1 VAVIGAGTMGA
12 GIAQVCAQAGWKTN
26 LFDAFPEG
34 LERGMKAID
43 AFWDKGIARGKTSVE
58 QKQQWA
64 ANLHPISD
72 MSEAVS
78 NVDLVIEAVPEIP
91 SLKHQIFADLGKMTK
106 KDCILGTNTSS
117 LSIKAIAHA
126 SGRPENVIGMHFFN
140 PVPIMKLLELV
151 KHDSCSEQTIAFAKA
166 AGAAMGKTTILVED
180 IPGFATSRLGVV
192 LGNEA
197 IRMLA
202 DGVASA
208 KDIDTAIMKLLELV
222 KHDSCSEQT
231 IAFAKAAGAA
241 MGKTTILV
249 EDIPGFATSRLGVVL
264 GNEAIRMLADGVAS
278 AKDID
283 TAMVLGYKH
292 PMGPLAL
299 TDLVGL
305 DVRRD
310 ILLNLKQSFNDDS
323 YTPHPLLEKLVAEGR
338 LGKKSGKGIYDW
350 TSGSAEETELP

>member
-1 VAVIGAGTMGA
+1 MQIRSVAVIGAGTMGA
-12 GIAQVCAQAGWKTN
+12 GIAQVCAQAGWETN

-43 AFWDKGIARGKTSVE
+43 SFWDKGIARGKTSAE
-58 QKQQWA
+58 QKKEWA
-64 ANLHPISD
+64 ANLRPFSD

-78 NVDLVIEAVPEIP
+78 NVDMVIEAVPEIP

-106 KDCILGTNTSS
+106 EGCILGTNTSS
-117 LSIKAIAHA
+117 LSIKAIAQA
-126 SGRPENVIGMHFFN
+126 SGRAGDVIGMHFFN

-151 KHDSCSEQTIAFAKA
+151 KHDSCTEQTIAFAQA
-166 AGAAMGKTTILVED
+166 AGAAMGKTTILV
-180 IPGFATSRLGVV
+180 
-192 LGNEA
+192 
-197 IRMLA
+197 
-202 DGVASA
+202 
-208 KDIDTAIMKLLELV
+208 K
-222 KHDSCSEQT
+222 
-231 IAFAKAAGAA
+231 
-241 MGKTTILV
+241 
-249 EDIPGFATSRLGVVL
+249 DIPGFATSRLGVVL

-310 ILLNLKQSFNDDS
+310 ILLNLKESFDDDS
-323 YTPHPLLEKLVAEGR
+323 YTPHPLLEKLVDEGR

>member
-1 VAVIGAGTMGA
+1 MAVIGAGTMGA
-12 GIAQVCAQAGWKTN
+12 GIAQVCAQSGWKTN

-34 LERGMKAID
+34 LERGMKTID
-43 AFWDKGIARGKTSVE
+43 AFWDKGIARGKTTAE

-64 ANLHPISD
+64 ANLHPVSD
-72 MSEAVS
+72 MSEAVAD
-78 NVDLVIEAVPEIP
+78 VDLVIEAVPEIP

-106 KDCILGTNTSS
+106 VNCILGTNTSS
-117 LSIKAIAHA
+117 LSIEAIAQA

-151 KHDSCSEQTIAFAKA
+151 KHDSCSKQTIAFAQA
-166 AGAAMGKTTILVED
+166 AGMAMGKTTILV
-180 IPGFATSRLGVV
+180 
-192 LGNEA
+192 
-197 IRMLA
+197 
-202 DGVASA
+202 
-208 KDIDTAIMKLLELV
+208 K
-222 KHDSCSEQT
+222 
-231 IAFAKAAGAA
+231 
-241 MGKTTILV
+241 
-249 EDIPGFATSRLGVVL
+249 DIPGFATSRLGVVL

-350 TSGSAEETELP
+350 SSGSAEETELP

>member
-1 VAVIGAGTMGA
+1 MGINTVAVIGAGTMGA

-34 LERGMKAID
+34 LERGMNTID
-43 AFWDKGIARGKTSVE
+43 AFWDKGIARGKTTPE
-58 QKQQWA
+58 QKVEWA
-64 ANLHPISD
+64 ANLHAVSD
-72 MSEAVS
+72 MADAVGD
-78 NVDLVIEAVPEIP
+78 VDLVIEAVPEIP
-91 SLKHQIFADLGKMTK
+91 ELKHKIFAELGAMTRE
-106 KDCILGTNTSS
+106 DCILGTNTSS
-117 LSIKAIAHA
+117 LSIADIAAA
-126 SGRPENVIGMHFFN
+126 SGKADKVIGMHFFN

-151 KHDSCSEQTIAFAKA
+151 KHDSCSDGTIAVAEA
-166 AGAAMGKTTILVED
+166 AGKAMGKTTILV
-180 IPGFATSRLGVV
+180 
-192 LGNEA
+192 
-197 IRMLA
+197 
-202 DGVASA
+202 
-208 KDIDTAIMKLLELV
+208 K
-222 KHDSCSEQT
+222 
-231 IAFAKAAGAA
+231 
-241 MGKTTILV
+241 
-249 EDIPGFATSRLGVVL
+249 DIPGFATSRLGVVL

-350 TSGSAEETELP
+350 SSGSAEETDLPK

>member
-1 VAVIGAGTMGA
+1 MEIRSVAVIGAGTMGA

-34 LERGMKAID
+34 LERGMKTID
-43 AFWDKGIARGKTSVE
+43 AFWDKGIARGKTTAQ

-64 ANLHPISD
+64 ANLHPVSD
-72 MSEAVS
+72 MSEAVGD
-78 NVDLVIEAVPEIP
+78 VDLVIEAVPEIP

-106 KDCILGTNTSS
+106 PDCILGTNTSS
-117 LSIKAIAHA
+117 LSIEAIAQA
-126 SGRPENVIGMHFFN
+126 SGRAENVIGMHFFN

-151 KHDSCSEQTIAFAKA
+151 KHDSCSEQTVAFAQA
-166 AGAAMGKTTILVED
+166 AGVAMGKTTILVKD

-197 IRMLA
+197 IRL
-202 DGVASA
+202 
-208 KDIDTAIMKLLELV
+208 
-222 KHDSCSEQT
+222 
-231 IAFAKAAGAA
+231 
-241 MGKTTILV
+241 
-249 EDIPGFATSRLGVVL
+249 
-264 GNEAIRMLADGVAS
+264 LADGVAS

-310 ILLNLKQSFNDDS
+310 ILLNLKQSFDDDS

-350 TSGSAEETELP
+350 SSGSAEETELP